1 MCVCL
6 RVRGGGGGED
16 CEAQRLPPLPSG
28 RQTETSRPLTKQ
40 SSDNGEALAILVLIQ
55 RSTWRFGIKIGSAP
69 SRAHKNFLRKCAA
82 RSFLLLLLTLLTA
95 RFVAQFQ
102 CSSFIYCMQGP
113 LHSKVVTE

>member
-1 MCVCL
+1 MCECVCASA
-6 RVRGGGGGED
+6 GGED

-28 RQTETSRPLTKQ
+28 RQTETSWPLTKQ

-55 RSTWRFGIKIGSAP
+55 RSSTWRFHLKLRLVPTKIEIW
-69 SRAHKNFLRKCAA
+69 RKCAA

-95 RFVAQFQ
+95 RFVVQFQ